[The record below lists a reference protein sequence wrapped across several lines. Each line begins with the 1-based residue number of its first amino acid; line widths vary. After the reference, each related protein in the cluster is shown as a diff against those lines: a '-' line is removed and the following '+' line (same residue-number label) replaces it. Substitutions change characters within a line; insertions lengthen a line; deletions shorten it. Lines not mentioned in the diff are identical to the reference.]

1 MKRAPRLT
9 AVLIV
14 LAVLAVL
21 ALSLAA
27 PRVRAA
33 ELSTG
38 QTVYVPCYSHIY
50 HGIKGVPI
58 NLTITLSVRNAD
70 PSRALTLESVDY
82 YDTSG
87 KLLTRFL
94 GKPLRLGPLAT
105 VEYLV
110 GEADQKGGSG
120 AKFLVRWSAGE
131 PVEPLCVEAVMIGS
145 SGQQGI
151 SFSSPGHPLNEPPVR

>member
-1 MKRAPRLT
+1 MNRAPRLT

-14 LAVLAVL
+14 LAVLT
-21 ALSLAA
+21 LSLAA

-38 QTVYVPCYSHIY
+38 QTVYVPCYSRIY
-50 HGIKGVPI
+50 HGIKGLPI

-70 PSRALTLESVDY
+70 PSRALTLKSVDY

-87 KLLTRFL
+87 RLLTHLL
-94 GKPLRLGPLAT
+94 GKPLLLGPLAT
-105 VEYLV
+105 VEYQV

-120 AKFLVRWSAGE
+120 AKFMVRWSAGE

-151 SFSSPGHPLNEPPVR
+151 SFSSPGRPLNEPPMR